1 MRKLPEQEISQF
13 CQRWQIKELALFGS
27 ILRPDFRPESDVDVL
42 VDFQPETSWSLFD
55 LVDMYE
61 ELKQIFQREV
71 DLVTRRSL
79 RYSLNPKRSHAILS
93 TAEVIYATA

>member
-1 MRKLPEQEISQF
+1 MKKISEQEISQF

-42 VDFQPETSWSLFD
+42 IDFQPETSWSLFD
-55 LVDMYE
+55 LVDMHE

-79 RYSLNPKRSHAILS
+79 RYSLNPKRSQTILS
-93 TAEVIYATA
+93 TAQVIYATA

>member
-1 MRKLPEQEISQF
+1 MRTLPDQEISQF

-79 RYSLNPKRSHAILS
+79 RYSLNPKRSQAILS